1 MGTWIQKKRMI
12 FGFKQYTSLWF
23 TNFYPNYFPI
33 ILMPVAAKGKRLFGL
48 TMIFWQCKKKC
59 DTFLNFWYK
68 KNKKTST
75 KKRIKMRRKKTWKF
89 ERIFLSC
96 FAFFSSSQKLGSD
109 SSCCPTCHCALS
121 IRLIEDPGGWHHKV
135 GVGGLASP
143 TVTILK
149 KIPLTHLSLDTEART
164 SGLDGATR
172 WRGFE
177 RCPAPCLIRP
187 KHPSASSPLGII

>member
-1 MGTWIQKKRMI
+1 
-12 FGFKQYTSLWF
+12 
-23 TNFYPNYFPI
+23 
-33 ILMPVAAKGKRLFGL
+33 MPVAAKGKRLFGL
-48 TMIFWQCKKKC
+48 TMIFWQCKKNC

-68 KNKKTST
+68 KDKKTST

-149 KIPLTHLSLDTEART
+149 KNPSGSSITGHRSADLWFGRRNTLKRIWEVSCALFDQAEASFCFFT
-164 SGLDGATR
+164 SGNNLKDNWESLRPT
-172 WRGFE
+172 E
-177 RCPAPCLIRP
+177 SHYAPTM
-187 KHPSASSPLGII
+187 HPPQHYSMSNDDD